1 MPAVPTKPPSVRH
14 EVVEKHVPVIKDQAR
29 IMTSVSQE
37 YLQSLGESMVA
48 VGQLQEI
55 GLYLQHVVE
64 NGKTIDQLTVCFG
77 NCRVAAALLMP
88 QMTHLRAVIFD
99 QPLTESEFL
108 LMRAIE
114 NFHRLDLT
122 DFEKYRTC
130 KELISVNPGWQGQ
143 DVAAALKYN
152 PSMITRV
159 VSLDRCCGAVKK
171 AAETESLSA
180 SQWYPI
186 SKLSSEAA
194 QLEMLAKWR
203 AGATRDEMESAGRK
217 ARAKGNAPT
226 VKMPSIKIALA
237 DDISVIV
244 KGQGIDI
251 ERAIHATTEA
261 LKALKKAKAEGLD
274 ARTAVPY
281 WKDRAKAGA

>member
-1 MPAVPTKPPSVRH
+1 MPAVHTKPPSVRH

-99 QPLTESEFL
+99 QPLTESELL

-122 DFEKYRTC
+122 DLEK
-130 KELISVNPGWQGQ
+130 
-143 DVAAALKYN
+143 
-152 PSMITRV
+152 
-159 VSLDRCCGAVKK
+159 
-171 AAETESLSA
+171 
-180 SQWYPI
+180 
-186 SKLSSEAA
+186 
-194 QLEMLAKWR
+194 
-203 AGATRDEMESAGRK
+203 
-217 ARAKGNAPT
+217 
-226 VKMPSIKIALA
+226 
-237 DDISVIV
+237 
-244 KGQGIDI
+244 
-251 ERAIHATTEA
+251 
-261 LKALKKAKAEGLD
+261 
-274 ARTAVPY
+274 
-281 WKDRAKAGA
+281 